1 MRTYIALSVYLYR
14 VPKEHV
20 APNGSRQFAILVR
33 SNSQRAVAALLG
45 TSLSQMRNFNGIH
58 EFTSDVVSYNKFRVA
73 DIVKKDNTVY
83 YEWNNAWYE
92 YPQ

>member
-1 MRTYIALSVYLYR
+1 MKTYIALSVWLHK

-20 APNGSRQFAILVR
+20 AANGGRQFTILIR
-33 SNSQRAVAALLG
+33 STSQKAVAALLN
-45 TSLSQMRNFNGIH
+45 TSLNQLREFNGIH

-83 YEWNNAWYE
+83 YERNNEWYE
-92 YPQ
+92 YNP